1 MRLALPT
8 LNASEQFVTASDKAF
23 FKTLFYSGDR
33 AGSLGQVKTAETA
46 RFPDYS
52 GFLINYIWGKTLR
65 DGASNLFGLRRHPKS
80 TPRPV
85 RAKEEYVTLADL
97 LTHVGWSS
105 PATAEDNRKL
115 ANVNN
120 AGAPA
125 DLLAQDSPAVTE
137 VADLYSR
144 YDSLKDF
151 IIAFPSLAPSPQKR
165 PLSQFFPRRGIG
177 LGWGSIYSGLKG
189 FTTLNQLSIRTRS
202 RSVCI
207 CSCDFCGLSYL
218 A

>member
-1 MRLALPT
+1 MI
-8 LNASEQFVTASDKAF
+8 
-23 FKTLFYSGDR
+23 
-33 AGSLGQVKTAETA
+33 TAETA

-52 GFLINYIWGKTLR
+52 GFLINCIWGKTLR
-65 DGASNLFGLRRHPKS
+65 DGASNLFGLRWHPKS
-80 TPRPV
+80 APRPV
-85 RAKEEYVTLADL
+85 RAKEEYVTFAGRLGVSLTKGYSFRPTDETRHFVNRPLSSAAAEHRLKLYLKEARTDAAETLHSFRSGCALTLAFSGSALADL

-115 ANVNN
+115 ANVNS

-165 PLSQFFPRRGIG
+165 LLS
-177 LGWGSIYSGLKG
+177 
-189 FTTLNQLSIRTRS
+189 
-202 RSVCI
+202 
-207 CSCDFCGLSYL
+207 
-218 A
+218 